1 MGWLSQVLCV
11 WKNHPYSKSTP
22 KWYNNLWLR
31 YNATRWHFTHLHLHS
46 PYLFEILLIAS
57 LWVVYPGK
65 NYSPQLPNQGSGA
78 WNNHGHV
85 CGWDEICATR
95 QLNTEQNF
103 TPQQH
108 YSNSLISYW
117 FRTHNSYPADWYNF
131 HPTQLS
137 ASVFFFFFSSL
148 FQSFPKQEYIKPL
161 SSELSD
167 VGTAIASAR
176 EKSWPCTLMT
186 N

>member
-22 KWYNNLWLR
+22 KWYNNIWLR
-31 YNATRWHFTHLHLHS
+31 YNTTRWHFTHLYLHS

-85 CGWDEICATR
+85 CGWDEIRATR
-95 QLNTEQNF
+95 QLNTGSSFKISHPNSIIQIHWSLTDLEHIIHIQLTGTIF
-103 TPQQH
+103 TPH
-108 YSNSLISYW
+108 SSL
-117 FRTHNSYPADWYNF
+117 P
-131 HPTQLS
+131 L
-137 ASVFFFFFSSL
+137 FFFFFSSL

-167 VGTAIASAR
+167 VGAAIASAR
-176 EKSWPCTLMT
+176 EGRAGLAL
-186 N
+186 